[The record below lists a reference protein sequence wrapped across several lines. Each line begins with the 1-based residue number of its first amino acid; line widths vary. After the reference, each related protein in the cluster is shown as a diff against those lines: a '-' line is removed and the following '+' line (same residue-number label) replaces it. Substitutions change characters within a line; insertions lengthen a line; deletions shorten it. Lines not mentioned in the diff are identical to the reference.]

1 MRAVDAR
8 TMEQLIAAVNAGSP
22 VKYLFFWGHTRKAG
36 ADLGSWVF
44 SQWFPAPFEVDGE
57 VRHDWAQNN
66 LREWDGAVLH
76 PAFLL
81 CTSI

>member
-1 MRAVDAR
+1 MLACSVILVVGVVGMGDGEEWDDDDEETSR
-8 TMEQLIAAVNAGSP
+8 TS
-22 VKYLFFWGHTRKAG
+22 
-36 ADLGSWVF
+36 
-44 SQWFPAPFEVDGE
+44 APFEVDGE